1 MGEEAVL
8 ERFAAWLREEDKG
21 EKTIRTYLSV
31 LRQFVVW
38 FEQSEGESF
47 DPKSVS
53 ALHIQDYRSYMGNT
67 LEQKPSTINKAI
79 ATLKTFFAWANETN
93 VVSSNPALK
102 VKMKRVQKS
111 QTPKWLSY
119 TEQNRLMVVLETEKN
134 EFKAAR
140 DKAVVNTIL
149 KAGLRAE
156 EIRKLKLSHLDIRQ
170 GTITVYNGKGG
181 KFRVVPMH
189 DDLRKYLRS
198 WLKYRNDS
206 EKSFHNDSPYVFVTE
221 RSGQMT
227 ERALNHMLDVYLER
241 CGLLERSVEGM
252 KLEGQHSMHS
262 LRHTF
267 CKDLADKGVP
277 IEQIKEL
284 AGHDSIQTT
293 AIYVQAST
301 HDLRKAINKLQFL

>member
-1 MGEEAVL
+1 MGQETVL
-8 ERFAAWLREEDKG
+8 ERFAAWLKEEDKG

-31 LRQFVVW
+31 LKQFVVW
-38 FEQSEGESF
+38 FEQTEGESF
-47 DPKSVS
+47 DPESIT
-53 ALHIQDYRSYMGNT
+53 ALQIQDYRSYMGNA
-67 LEQKPSTINKAI
+67 LEQKPATINKAI
-79 ATLKTFFAWANETN
+79 ATLKTFFAWANEAK
-93 VVSSNPALK
+93 VVISNPALK

-111 QTPKWLSY
+111 QTPKWLSEN
-119 TEQNRLMVVLETEKN
+119 EQNRLLVVLDTEKN

-156 EIRKLKLSHLDIRQ
+156 EIRELKLTHLDMRQ
-170 GTITVYNGKGG
+170 CTITVYNGKGG
-181 KFRVVPMH
+181 KFRIVPMH
-189 DDLRKYLRS
+189 EDLKKFLKS

-206 EKSFHNDSPYVFVTE
+206 EKPFHKESPYVFVTE

-241 CGLLERSVEGM
+241 CGLLERSVEGS
-252 KLEGQHSMHS
+252 KLEGQHSIHS

-267 CKDLADKGVP
+267 CKDLANKGVP

-293 AIYVQAST
+293 SIYVQAST
-301 HDLRKAINKLQFL
+301 HDLRKAINKI